1 MKNYDII
8 LIGTGQAT
16 GTILPKLLEMNL
28 SIAIVEGDR
37 TGGSCVNWGC
47 TPTKALVASARNAHM
62 VRRSQDFGIEVP
74 TFTVDFPAVMDRMN
88 TIRNTATEGFT
99 SWLEGATDYYRA
111 FGKFIDAHTLSVGDE
126 TITGDEIIIH
136 TGARSRKLDIPG
148 MDSVPWLDNKRLL
161 SLKEL
166 PKHLLIIGGSYIGLE
181 FAQIFSRLGSR
192 VTIIEQAYSLI
203 AHEDADISKRAKA
216 ILESEGIEVILGATT
231 SKVAQTPEG
240 TVTLSYLQGKTEKQ
254 VEGSHLLV
262 GVGRIPNSDD
272 LDLEKAG
279 VLTNE
284 KGYIEV
290 DDQCRTNVPHIFA
303 LGDVNGKG
311 SFTHTS
317 VHDGQVYLS
326 ALAGEKRNI
335 SERIPTYCLYMDPP
349 LARVGL
355 SEAQA
360 RDKEIPYL
368 VTKMQM
374 NAISRAKEK
383 GETKGFIKVLV
394 SKEDETILGAAVF
407 GVGGD
412 EIIGLFA
419 LAMEAK
425 LSYTHFQNTVLPHPT
440 VAELIPFMFSNLS
453 EGKDA

>member
-8 LIGTGQAT
+8 IIGTGQAT

-62 VRRSQDFGIEVP
+62 VRRSQDFGIQVP
-74 TFTVDFPAVMDRMN
+74 DFTVDFPAVMERMN
-88 TIRNTATEGFT
+88 SIRNTATEGFT
-99 SWLEGATDYYRA
+99 SWLDSSTDYYRSFA
-111 FGKFIDAHTLSVGDE
+111 TFVDAHTLSVGDE

-136 TGARSRKLDIPG
+136 TGARARELDIPG

-166 PKHLLIIGGSYIGLE
+166 PSHLLIIGGSYIGLE
-181 FAQIFSRLGSR
+181 FAQIFRRFGSK
-192 VTIIEQAYSLI
+192 VTIIEHADALI
-203 AHEDADISKRAKA
+203 SHEDADISKRAKA
-216 ILESEGIEVILGATT
+216 ILESEGIDVSLVSSVT
-231 SKVAQTPEG
+231 SVAETAEG
-240 TVTLSYLQGKTEKQ
+240 NIKLSYRQGEKEKQ
-254 VEGSHLLV
+254 IEGSHLLV
-262 GVGRIPNSDD
+262 GVGRIPNSDK
-272 LDLEKAG
+272 LELNNAG
-279 VLTNE
+279 VKTDE
-284 KGYIEV
+284 RGYIEV
-290 DDQCRTNVPHIFA
+290 DDQCRTNVSHIFA

-326 ALAGEKRNI
+326 ALAGEQRKI
-335 SERIPTYCLYMDPP
+335 SDRIPIYCLYMDPP

-355 SEAQA
+355 SESQA
-360 RDKEIPYL
+360 RKQGIPFL

-374 NAISRAKEK
+374 SAISRAKEK

-394 SKEDETILGAAVF
+394 SKEDDTILGAAVF

-412 EIIGLFA
+412 EIIGMFA

-425 LSYTHFQNTVLPHPT
+425 LSYKDFQNTVLPHPT
-440 VAELIPFMFSNLS
+440 VAELIPFMFGNLS

>member
-1 MKNYDII
+1 
-8 LIGTGQAT
+8 
-16 GTILPKLLEMNL
+16 
-28 SIAIVEGDR
+28 
-37 TGGSCVNWGC
+37 
-47 TPTKALVASARNAHM
+47 
-62 VRRSQDFGIEVP
+62 QDFGIEVP
-74 TFTVDFPAVMDRMN
+74 SFSVDFPAVMDRMN

-99 SWLEGATDYYRA
+99 SWLEGATDYYRSFA
-111 FGKFIDAHTLSVGDE
+111 KFVDAHTLSVGDE

-136 TGARSRKLDIPG
+136 TGARARMLDIPG

-161 SLKEL
+161 NLKEL

-181 FAQIFSRLGSR
+181 FAQIFSRLGSS
-192 VTIIEQAYSLI
+192 VTIIEHAYSLI

-216 ILESEGIEVILGATT
+216 ILESEGIEVILGASAT
-231 SKVAQTPEG
+231 KVAETPEG
-240 TVTLSYLQGKTEKQ
+240 TLTLSYLQGKTERQ

-262 GVGRIPNSDD
+262 GVGRIPNSDN

-279 VLTNE
+279 VQTNE
-284 KGYIEV
+284 RGYIEV

-326 ALAGEKRNI
+326 ALAGEKRMI
-335 SERIPTYCLYMDPP
+335 SERVPTYCLYMDPP

-355 SEAQA
+355 SENQA
-360 RDKEIPYL
+360 RKQEIPFL

-374 NAISRAKEK
+374 SAISRAKEK

-394 SKEDETILGAAVF
+394 SKEDDTILGAAVF

-412 EIIGLFA
+412 EIIGMFA

>member
-1 MKNYDII
+1 MKSYDVII
-8 LIGTGQAT
+8 IGTGQAT
-16 GTILPKLLEMNL
+16 GTILPSLLAMKK
-28 SIAIVEGDR
+28 SVAIVEGDR

-62 VRRSQDFGIEVP
+62 VGRSADFGIQVP
-74 TFTVDFPAVMDRMN
+74 DFTVDFTEVMERMN
-88 TIRNTATEGFT
+88 AIRNSSTEGFT
-99 SWLEGATDYYRA
+99 HWLDQSTDYYRS
-111 FGKFIDAHTLSVGDE
+111 FGRFVDAHTIEVGDV
-126 TITGDEIIIH
+126 TIRGDEIIIH
-136 TGARSRKLDIPG
+136 TGARARELDIPG

-181 FAQIFSRLGSR
+181 FAQIFRRLGSS
-192 VTIIEQAYSLI
+192 VTIIEHAYSLI
-203 AHEDADISKRAKA
+203 SHEDADVSKRAKA
-216 ILESEGIEVILGATT
+216 ILESEGIEVALGSSVT
-231 SKVAQTPEG
+231 KVEETPEG
-240 TVTLSYLQGKTEKQ
+240 VVKLSYLQGGNKKQ

-262 GVGRIPNSDD
+262 GVGRRPNSDK

-279 VLTNE
+279 VKTNE
-284 KGYIEV
+284 RGYIEV
-290 DDQCRTNVPHIFA
+290 DDQCRTNVSHIFA

-326 ALAGEKRNI
+326 ALAGEKRKI
-335 SERIPTYCLYMDPP
+335 SDRIPIYCLYMDPP

-355 SEAQA
+355 SETQA
-360 RDKEIPYL
+360 RKQDIPFL

-374 NAISRAKEK
+374 SAISRAKEK
-383 GETKGFIKVLV
+383 GETKGFIKILV
-394 SKEDETILGAAVF
+394 SPEDDSILGAAVF

-412 EIIGLFA
+412 EIIGMLA

-425 LSYTHFQNTVLPHPT
+425 LSYKHFQNTVLPHPT